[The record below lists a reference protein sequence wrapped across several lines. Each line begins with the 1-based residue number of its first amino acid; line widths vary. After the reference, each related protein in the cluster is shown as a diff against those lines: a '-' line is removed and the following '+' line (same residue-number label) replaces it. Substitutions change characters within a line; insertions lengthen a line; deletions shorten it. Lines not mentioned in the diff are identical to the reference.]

1 LHRRRNNILSLL
13 GILILL
19 LASAFMVFG
28 GETPVN
34 ILGINLSRETKLGL
48 DLKGGYEITLQA
60 RQKTVSKDQMN
71 GARGIIE
78 KRVSGLGTNEP
89 VVRLVGDNRIGV
101 ELPGVTDE
109 DQVKSVIGS
118 TGRLEFID
126 AGSDDLQ
133 TGQLVKTTYCTSGSM
148 YSSVPGTCGNV
159 KPQIV
164 PNFIPTVTT
173 PATTAATTAVA
184 ATTAAG
190 TPVAT
195 TSASTTSTP
204 NATETPDPNAKV
216 YQTII
221 TGNELDPAKID
232 KGFNSTS
239 GAAQVNFGI
248 RADAANTF
256 YNFTSS
262 SIGKNMAIVLDGRVL
277 SSAVIRAAIRDSG
290 QITNDNQWGTTQGKQ
305 EVDGI
310 VLNLKYGALPVELD
324 ILQSRK
330 IGATLGQDS
339 IDRSYIAG
347 AVGLS
352 IVALFMLLYFRLP
365 GLIADLALIVY
376 AVLTFA
382 IFKLIG
388 VVLTLA
394 GIAGFIL
401 SIGIAVDA
409 NILIF
414 ARMKEELRQG
424 RSIERAVEAGFRNAW
439 LSIRDSNMSGIITC
453 IILYWFGDFTGTSV
467 IKGFAIT
474 LALGIFVSLFSAI
487 VVTHSFLRTMFIF
500 TGNTALVRNTYWY
513 GLNRLANRVAKTS
526 ADLPLPVA
534 EELEEEETKSKP
546 RK

>member
-1 LHRRRNNILSLL
+1 
-13 GILILL
+13 
-19 LASAFMVFG
+19 MVFG
-28 GETPVN
+28 GETPVS
-34 ILGINLSRETKLGL
+34 IFGLNLSRETKLGL

-60 RQKTVSKDQMN
+60 RQANVSKDQMN

-133 TGQLVKTTYCTSGSM
+133 TGQLVKTTYCTTGSL

-164 PNFIPTVTT
+164 PNFIPTITT
-173 PATTAATTAVA
+173 PATTTAA
-184 ATTAAG
+184 ATTAAATNAAG
-190 TPVAT
+190 TPVPT
-195 TSASTTSTP
+195 TSASTTPTP
-204 NATETPDPNAKV
+204 SATETPDPTAKV

-256 YNFTSS
+256 YNFTSAG
-262 SIGKNMAIVLDGRVL
+262 IGKNMAIVLDGRVL

-290 QITNDNQWGTTQGKQ
+290 QITNDTQWGTTQGKL

-365 GLIADLALIVY
+365 GLIADLALVVY

-487 VVTHSFLRTMFIF
+487 VVTHTFLRTMFIF
-500 TGNTALVRNTYWY
+500 TGNTSLVRNTYWY
-513 GLNRLANRVAKTS
+513 GLNRLANRVAKPS

-534 EELEEEETKSKP
+534 DELAEEETKSKP